1 MTASAE
7 SKPVLSTKGSS
18 MLERKQIADA
28 VLAQVAELLEEEK
41 IPVADLTL
49 QSGLLESGLD
59 SLAFAVVLTRLE
71 ESLGFDPFLTLEDEV
86 FPRTLGELVDVY
98 YTYQEAEMSQS

>member
-1 MTASAE
+1 MF
-7 SKPVLSTKGSS
+7 
-18 MLERKQIADA
+18 ERKQIADT
-28 VLAQVAELLEEEK
+28 VLAQVAKLLEEEN

-71 ESLGFDPFLTLEDEV
+71 ESLGFDPFLMLEDEI
-86 FPRTLGELVDVY
+86 FPQTLDELVDVY
-98 YTYQEAEMSQS
+98 FTQQQAGMFQS